1 MPPRLPAAPPPRSHR
16 SPRRPAAPLGSDL
29 QRSARR
35 AQAGWGRRRRR
46 HRREASAPPK
56 SHRLRSCGGALGG
69 DRGRRARRKKAGSKS
84 SGRSGPRRAPVSS
97 QARPRGPP
105 PGTRSHGLPRLGSP
119 TPRLAARSGCGI
131 GAGAG
136 RWPRTLVGE
145 RVADS
150 KHTKVPRAE
159 PGNFPEVRRGAERVA
174 GESPPPPSPHARS

>member
-1 MPPRLPAAPPPRSHR
+1 MPPGLPAVPSPR
-16 SPRRPAAPLGSDL
+16 SPRRPSTPLCSDL

-35 AQAGWGRRRRR
+35 AQAGWGRRRRLR
-46 HRREASAPPK
+46 HRREAPAPPE

-69 DRGRRARRKKAGSKS
+69 DRGRRAGRKKAGSKS
-84 SGRSGPRRAPVSS
+84 SGRSGPRRAPISS

-119 TPRLAARSGCGI
+119 TPRLPARGSRGT
-131 GAGAG
+131 GARAG
-136 RWPRTLVGE
+136 RWPRTRVGE

-150 KHTKVPRAE
+150 KHTNLHRAA
-159 PGNFPEVRRGAERVA
+159 PGNFPEVRRGAERMA